1 MGKFGF
7 SIPPDFL
14 RTLGKLEDVD
24 RIAPKMINEATP
36 LLENSV
42 KSNLTAHKQSG
53 EMVASIKKTKASRK
67 KDGGYQATVRPTGKD
82 KNGIRNME
90 KAAYLEFGTSKQ
102 HATPWV
108 NSSINDCDSEVL
120 DSMRKTFE
128 REVLK

>member
-42 KSNLTAHKQSG
+42 KSNLIAHKQSG
-53 EMVASIKKTKASRK
+53 EMVASIKKTKASKK
-67 KDGGYQATVRPTGKD
+67 KDGGYKATVRPTGKD

-102 HATPWV
+102 RATPWV